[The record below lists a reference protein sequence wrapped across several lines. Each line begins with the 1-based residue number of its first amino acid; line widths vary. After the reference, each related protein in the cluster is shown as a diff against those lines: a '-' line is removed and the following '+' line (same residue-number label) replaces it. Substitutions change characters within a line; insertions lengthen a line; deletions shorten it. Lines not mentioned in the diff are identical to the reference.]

1 MLPGLFKKWFWFFAI
16 VVLLLIIFLPG
27 FTKVQELR
35 DTNRDLEVKIK
46 KLYKENGLLQEEL
59 KLIAEDPDYQ
69 EQVAREQ
76 MGLVRP
82 GEIPIKIVP
91 AKETVSER

>member
-1 MLPGLFKKWFWFFAI
+1 MFPSLLRKWVGFCTVA
-16 VVLLLIIFLPG
+16 VVLLVVFLPG
-27 FTKVQELR
+27 YTKVQELR

-46 KLYKENGLLQEEL
+46 KLYKDNILLQEEL
-59 KLIAEDPDYQ
+59 KLIAEDPVYQ
-69 EQVAREQ
+69 EQMAREK

-91 AKETVSER
+91 AKE

>member
-1 MLPGLFKKWFWFFAI
+1 MLPKLFKKWFGFSVI
-16 VVLLLIIFLPG
+16 LILLLIIFLPG
-27 FTKVQELR
+27 YTKVQELR
-35 DTNRDLEVKIK
+35 DTNRDLEAKIR
-46 KLYKENGLLQEEL
+46 KLYKDNVLLQEEL
-59 KLIAEDPDYQ
+59 KLIAEDPVYQ

-91 AKETVSER
+91 VKE

>member
-1 MLPGLFKKWFWFFAI
+1 VLPKLFKKWFGFFAI
-16 VVLLLIIFLPG
+16 LVLFLILFLPG
-27 FTKVQELR
+27 YTKVQELR

-46 KLYKENGLLQEEL
+46 KLYKENVLLQEEL
-59 KLIAEDPDYQ
+59 KLIAEDPVYQ
-69 EQVAREQ
+69 EQVAREK

-91 AKETVSER
+91 AKE

>member
-1 MLPGLFKKWFWFFAI
+1 MLPGLFKKWFAFFAVI
-16 VVLLLIIFLPG
+16 ILLLIVFLPG
-27 FTKVQELR
+27 YSKVQELK

-46 KLYKENGLLQEEL
+46 KLYKENLLLQEEL
-59 KLIAEDPDYQ
+59 KLIAEDPVYQ
-69 EQVAREQ
+69 EQMAREK

-91 AKETVSER
+91 AKE